1 MYRHQLVPL
10 EHLHQLVPLEHLH
23 QLVPLEH
30 LHQLVPLE
38 RTVEALEDLCGLS
51 EGTLTRWEHEA
62 ASRLVPTLEQ
72 LAERVAHSRV
82 PHADETGVRLGGK
95 VALAPCQE
103 HVFSDPFGLA

>member
-1 MYRHQLVPL
+1 MY
-10 EHLHQLVPLEHLH
+10 
-23 QLVPLEH
+23 